1 MVDVGVAVTVAPVV
15 ADRPAAGNQLYV
27 PPVPAPLAVTVA
39 PAPPG
44 QIVAAVGDR
53 EIVGGA
59 EMANAVVAV
68 SVQP

>member
-27 PPVPAPLAVTVA
+27 PPAPAPLAVMLA

-44 QIVAAVGDR
+44 QIVSVAGVTVM
-53 EIVGGA
+53 VGGA
-59 EMANAVVAV
+59 AIVTAVVAV
-68 SVQP
+68 SVQV